1 MKNILAENML
11 RFGVKNLKASEKK
24 HIENT
29 LLKEDVTINGVV
41 YKYPFKD
48 ANQINTSYLGNAA
61 PWTENAAAAAG
72 KFDKL
77 NNTDLTSLMTL
88 RAVYPDMLLE
98 FAKRGVTPEQL
109 KRMGG
114 RVQYVMGIFKV
125 AVQKPEAMAMVK
137 QKGGWVNPQAAMQ
150 NMSGNPKV
158 QAWAQNWFIP
168 TFEKAFATAFPQGI
182 PAAAPQNP
190 QAPQAPTKQ

>member
-24 HIENT
+24 QIQKAM
-29 LLKEDVTINGVV
+29 LSEDVVINGVT

-61 PWTENAAAAAG
+61 PWTQNAAASAG
-72 KFDKL
+72 KF
-77 NNTDLTSLMTL
+77 NQMESADLSSLMTL
-88 RAVYPDMLLE
+88 RAVYPDMLME

-114 RVQYVMGIFKV
+114 RVQYIMGIFNTVIKSD
-125 AVQKPEAMAMVK
+125 KAMAMVK
-137 QKGGWVNPQAAMQ
+137 QKGGWASPQAAMQ
-150 NMSGNPKV
+150 NMSNNPKV

-182 PAAAPQNP
+182 PAVNP
-190 QAPQAPTKQ
+190 QAPGTPQQ

>member
-1 MKNILAENML
+1 MKNTLAENML
-11 RFGVKNLKASEKK
+11 RFGVKNLKESDVKR
-24 HIENT
+24 IEEAV
-29 LLKEDVTINGVV
+29 LAEDVTINGVV

-61 PWTENAAAAAG
+61 PWTDNAAASAG

-114 RVQYVMGIFKV
+114 RVQYIMSIFN
-125 AVQKPEAMAMVK
+125 AVIKTEKAMAMVK
-137 QKGGWVNPQAAMQ
+137 QKGGWANPQAAMQ
-150 NMSGNPKV
+150 NMSNNPKV

-168 TFEKAFATAFPQGI
+168 TFEKAFTTAFPQGI
-182 PAAAPQNP
+182 PAVNP
-190 QAPQAPTKQ
+190 QAPGTSQQ